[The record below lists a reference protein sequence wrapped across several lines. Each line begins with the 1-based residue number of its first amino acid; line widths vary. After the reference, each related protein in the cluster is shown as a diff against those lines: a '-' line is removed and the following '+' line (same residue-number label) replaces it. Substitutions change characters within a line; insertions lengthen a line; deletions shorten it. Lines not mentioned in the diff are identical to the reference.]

1 MLRQMPLGA
10 RAPRPQMGA
19 EARNKHG
26 ERSSKTLERLRACG
40 AVAPDA
46 VGSAG
51 APPANERGARN
62 KHDERSSKT
71 FETSRLRR
79 VAGGTPTLPS
89 KRGFQMRVTR
99 SFSRHTRPALLLAA
113 GLSMLFFSGAVPAQ
127 TLDPD
132 LRPDLQRALAAQPE
146 TFDGKS
152 TGRANGYMP
161 AQARGG
167 RRPAGTANAVRT
179 DFLTTRGASS
189 SQIPRPSN
197 ALNIPATSL
206 IRAGTPLTQIL
217 HTSQLSLISAA
228 GTDEQFVDRNGD
240 LIADERTTFD
250 SAGGSFDIAVG
261 RSGARYEVYS
271 ATLNNTLIG
280 VLVVALDTNG
290 DYRIDSSTT
299 YNLRT
304 DFALRSAAAVVSG
317 TSRAGREF
325 VIISS
330 SGYYNSADPSDPNNE
345 PSPGVILLVRDPATG
360 GFDNAR
366 TRELVRVGDNRLYNA
381 NALALLPN
389 NDLLIADFH
398 SDELRIIRD
407 TDNDGMP
414 DTLSTTPYYSYRFS
428 NDAPL
433 DVAVNSRGVVF
444 SHSAGNNVVMLVLY
458 DDNGDGRA
466 DRDEVCVEGL
476 SIDNNLFL
484 HGLTV
489 DGAGNVYVIEDASGV
504 FDGAAG
510 NGGAPRIDAFPD
522 RFQDGFLSDGS
533 IFTRADDGLSQGLSG
548 LALGALPPNRL
559 DDAQFFVI
567 QHYRDFLNREPDASG
582 LAFWVNEITSCG
594 TNAQCIEVKRINV
607 SAAFFLSIE
616 FQETG
621 YLVYRFY
628 KAAYGNLPGAP
639 VPLRFNEFLP
649 DTQQIGQG
657 VVVGAADWQT
667 KLEHNK
673 NAYAAAFGARA
684 SVASV
689 LPTSL
694 TPMQFVD
701 ALYMNAAVAS
711 PPSTERTAAINEFA
725 GAGNTADTAAR
736 GRALRRVAENGALG

>member
-1 MLRQMPLGA
+1 M
-10 RAPRPQMGA
+10 
-19 EARNKHG
+19 
-26 ERSSKTLERLRACG
+26 
-40 AVAPDA
+40 
-46 VGSAG
+46 
-51 APPANERGARN
+51 
-62 KHDERSSKT
+62 
-71 FETSRLRR
+71 R
-79 VAGGTPTLPS
+79 VARLAS
-89 KRGFQMRVTR
+89 NHIRR
-99 SFSRHTRPALLLAA
+99 ALLLVA
-113 GLSMLFFSGAVPAQ
+113 GLGVVLFTGTVAAQ
-127 TLDPD
+127 TIDPE
-132 LRPDLQRALAAQPE
+132 LRPDLQRALAAQAD
-146 TFDGKS
+146 TFGSAK
-152 TGRANGYMP
+152 GRANGYTP
-161 AQARGG
+161 AQTGRSERPRETSSTPRRDASNARSVGS
-167 RRPAGTANAVRT
+167 A
-179 DFLTTRGASS
+179 LS
-189 SQIPRPSN
+189 RPSN
-197 ALNIPATSL
+197 ALNILTTSS
-206 IRAGTPLTQIL
+206 IQPDTALTQIL
-217 HTSQLSLISAA
+217 HTSQVSLISSA

-317 TSRAGREF
+317 TSKAGREF

-330 SGYYNSADPSDPNNE
+330 SGYYNSANPNDPNNE

-360 GFDNAR
+360 GFDNSR
-366 TRELVRVGDNRLYNA
+366 TRQLVQVGDNKLYNA

-444 SHSAGNNVVMLVLY
+444 SHSAGNDMVLLVLY
-458 DDNGDGRA
+458 DDNGDGVA

-476 SIDNNLFL
+476 SIDNNLFM

-489 DGAGNVYVIEDASGV
+489 DGLGNVYVIEDASGA
-504 FDGAAG
+504 FDGSGG
-510 NGGAPRIDAFPD
+510 NGGSPRIDGFPD

-533 IFTRADDGLSQGLSG
+533 VFTIADDGLSQGLSG
-548 LALGALPPNRL
+548 LAFRALTPNI
-559 DDAQFFVI
+559 DDPEFFVT

-582 LAFWVNEITSCG
+582 LEFWVNEITSCG
-594 TNAQCIEVKRINV
+594 TNAQCLQVKRVNV

-649 DTQQIGQG
+649 DTQQIGLG
-657 VVVGAADWQT
+657 VVVGAAGWQA
-667 KLEHNK
+667 KLEANK
-673 NAYAAAFGARA
+673 QAYAVAFGARP
-684 SVASV
+684 SLASV

-694 TPMQFVD
+694 TPAQFVD
-701 ALYMNAAVAS
+701 GLYANAGVAS
-711 PPSTERTAAINEFA
+711 PPVAERTAAISEFG
-725 GAGNTADTAAR
+725 GAGNSADTAAR
-736 GRALRRVAENGALG
+736 GRALRRVAENSTLNQQELNRAFVLMQYYGYLRRNPYDPPEATLDYQGYNFWLAKLNQFNGNYVDAEMVKAFLVSGEYRQRFAQ

>member
-1 MLRQMPLGA
+1 M
-10 RAPRPQMGA
+10 
-19 EARNKHG
+19 
-26 ERSSKTLERLRACG
+26 
-40 AVAPDA
+40 
-46 VGSAG
+46 
-51 APPANERGARN
+51 
-62 KHDERSSKT
+62 
-71 FETSRLRR
+71 R
-79 VAGGTPTLPS
+79 VASLAS
-89 KRGFQMRVTR
+89 
-99 SFSRHTRPALLLAA
+99 SRNRRALLLVTGLAVFFLA
-113 GLSMLFFSGAVPAQ
+113 GTVTAQ
-127 TLDPD
+127 TITPE
-132 LRPDLQRALAAQPE
+132 LRPDWQRALAAQPE
-146 TFDGKS
+146 SVASQAK
-152 TGRANGYMP
+152 GRANGYTP
-161 AQARGG
+161 ALAR
-167 RRPAGTANAVRT
+167 RSERPQETSTAVRRDAANVRSAGST
-179 DFLTTRGASS
+179 LSHA
-189 SQIPRPSN
+189 SN
-197 ALNIPATSL
+197 ALNIPATSS
-206 IRAGTPLTQIL
+206 IQPGTPLTQIL
-217 HTSQLSLISAA
+217 HTSQVSLISSG

-240 LIADERTTFD
+240 LVADERTTFD

-271 ATLNNTLIG
+271 ATLDNTLVG
-280 VLVVALDTNG
+280 VLIVALDTNG
-290 DYRIDSSTT
+290 DYRLDSSTT

-317 TSRAGREF
+317 TSKAGREF

-330 SGYYNSADPSDPNNE
+330 SGYYNSANPNDPNNE

-360 GFDNAR
+360 GFDNSR
-366 TRELVRVGDNRLYNA
+366 TRQLVQVGDNKLYNA

-444 SHSAGNNVVMLVLY
+444 SHSAGNDMVLLVLY
-458 DDNGDGRA
+458 DDNGDGVA

-489 DGAGNVYVIEDASGV
+489 DGPGNVYVIEDASGA
-504 FDGAAG
+504 FDGTSG
-510 NGGAPRIDAFPD
+510 NGGSPRIDGFPD

-533 IFTRADDGLSQGLSG
+533 VFTRADDVLSQGLSG
-548 LALGALPPNRL
+548 LAFGALSPNKI
-559 DDAQFFVI
+559 DDPQFFVT

-594 TNAQCIEVKRINV
+594 TNAQCLQVKRVNV

-649 DTQQIGQG
+649 DTQQIGMG
-657 VVVGAADWQT
+657 VVVGAPGWPT
-667 KLEHNK
+667 KLEENK
-673 NAYAAAFGARA
+673 KAYAAAFGARPSLA
-684 SVASV
+684 SG

-694 TPMQFVD
+694 TPAQFVD
-701 ALYMNAAVAS
+701 GLYGNAGVAS
-711 PPSTERTAAINEFA
+711 PPAAERAAAIDEFA
-725 GAGNTADTAAR
+725 GAGNSADTAAR
-736 GRALRRVAENGALG
+736 GRALRRVAENSTLNQQELNRAFVLMQYYGYLRRNPYDPPEATLDFQGYDFWLGKLNEFNGNYVDAEMVKAFLVSGEYRQRFTP

>member
-1 MLRQMPLGA
+1 MSVVRLTSNHNRLAPL
-10 RAPRPQMGA
+10 
-19 EARNKHG
+19 
-26 ERSSKTLERLRACG
+26 L
-40 AVAPDA
+40 
-46 VGSAG
+46 
-51 APPANERGARN
+51 
-62 KHDERSSKT
+62 
-71 FETSRLRR
+71 
-79 VAGGTPTLPS
+79 VAGLAVVLFAGTAT
-89 KRGFQMRVTR
+89 
-99 SFSRHTRPALLLAA
+99 
-113 GLSMLFFSGAVPAQ
+113 AQ
-127 TLDPD
+127 TIDPE
-132 LRPDLQRALAAQPE
+132 LRPDWQRALTAQPDSVGSE
-146 TFDGKS
+146 VK
-152 TGRANGYMP
+152 GRANGYTP
-161 AQARGG
+161 AQAR
-167 RRPAGTANAVRT
+167 RNERPRETLTA
-179 DFLTTRGASS
+179 
-189 SQIPRPSN
+189 PRPEASNVRSFGSALSRASN
-197 ALNIPATSL
+197 ALNIPATSK
-206 IRAGTPLTQIL
+206 IQPGTPLTQIL
-217 HTSQLSLISAA
+217 HTSQVSLVSSA

-271 ATLNNTLIG
+271 ATLNGTLVG
-280 VLVVALDTNG
+280 VLIVALDTNG
-290 DYRIDSSTT
+290 DYQIDSSTT

-317 TSRAGREF
+317 TSKAGREF

-330 SGYYNSADPSDPNNE
+330 SGYYNSANPNDPNNE

-360 GFDNAR
+360 GFDNSR
-366 TRELVRVGDNRLYNA
+366 TRQLVQVGDNKLYNA

-389 NDLLIADFH
+389 NDLLIADFR

-444 SHSAGNNVVMLVLY
+444 SHSAGNDMVLLVLY
-458 DDNGDGRA
+458 DDNGDGVA

-489 DGAGNVYVIEDASGV
+489 DGPGNVYVIEDASGA
-504 FDGAAG
+504 FDGTGG
-510 NGGAPRIDAFPD
+510 NGGSPRIDGFPD

-533 IFTRADDGLSQGLSG
+533 VFTRADDVLSQGLSG
-548 LALGALPPNRL
+548 LAFGALPPNRI
-559 DDAQFFVI
+559 DDPQFFVT

-594 TNAQCIEVKRINV
+594 TNAQCLQVKRVNV

-649 DTQQIGQG
+649 DTQQIGLG
-657 VVVGAADWQT
+657 VVVGATGWQA
-667 KLEHNK
+667 KLEENK
-673 NAYAAAFGARA
+673 KAYAAAFGARP
-684 SVASV
+684 SLTSV

-694 TPMQFVD
+694 TPAQFVD
-701 ALYMNAAVAS
+701 GLYLNAGVAS
-711 PPSTERTAAINEFA
+711 PPTAERTAAIDEFA
-725 GAGNTADTAAR
+725 GAVNTADTAAR
-736 GRALRRVAENGALG
+736 GRALRRVAENSTLNQQELNRAFVLMQYYGYLRRNPYDPPEATLDYQGYNFWLGKLNQFNGNYVDAEMVKAFLVSGEYRQRFNQ